1 MKCLLVPLIALP
13 LAACSIADDFEIP
26 TVSSVTSLFAPVGP
40 ETRPLTAS
48 IAPVR
53 RPSANAL
60 SSMTVTDLKNGSR
73 KTYAVK
79 AYGNG
84 VRVSEGNGCIW
95 TRAGDWFSPSDSW
108 SNCGSSGNWHT
119 GQARVRE
126 LDSLYPLRVGSVGSY
141 QRSAVSHTGRS
152 YSRTTRCKVTDA
164 VEVLRQ
170 AQAATPAYV
179 VRCDDSRRV
188 RTTWY
193 APGEGP
199 IAYREVHRRNG
210 LEEAWV
216 RSK

>member
-1 MKCLLVPLIALP
+1 MKCLLAPLIALP
-13 LAACSIADDFEIP
+13 LAACSLGDDFEIP
-26 TVSSVTSLFAPVGP
+26 TMASIASIFVPVGP
-40 ETRPLTAS
+40 ETRPLAAS
-48 IAPVR
+48 IPPVQ
-53 RPSANAL
+53 RPASRAF
-60 SSMTVTDLKNGSR
+60 STMTVTSLEDGSR
-73 KTYAVK
+73 KTYSVK
-79 AYGNG
+79 PYGNG

-119 GQARVRE
+119 GQAKVRE

-141 QRSAVSHTGRS
+141 QRNAVSHTGRS
-152 YSRTTRCKVTDA
+152 YNRTTRCKVTDA

-170 AQAATPAYV
+170 GRAAAPAYV
-179 VRCDDSRRV
+179 VKCNDSRRV

-193 APGEGP
+193 APGQGP
-199 IAYREVHRRNG
+199 IAYQEVHRRSG